1 MDSATALIDGLAPLA
16 LGELAMTPMAFGN
29 ATIAEIMA
37 MLDGYERRR
46 EQLEDLFILF
56 SAIPIRQAFSSKHK
70 SGKAL
75 YEEMTRY
82 RRRKQSGGLP
92 PIDPTLVAK
101 WKDVL

>member
-1 MDSATALIDGLAPLA
+1 MDSATALIDGLEPLA

-56 SAIPIRQAFSSKHK
+56 SAIPIRQALSSKPK

-82 RRRKQSGGLP
+82 RRRSQYGGLP
-92 PIDPTLVAK
+92 PIDPALVAK
-101 WKDVL
+101 WKDIL

>member
-1 MDSATALIDGLAPLA
+1 MDSATALVDGLEPLA

-29 ATIAEIMA
+29 ATIAEILA

-46 EQLEDLFILF
+46 SQLEDLFILF
-56 SAIPIRQAFSSKHK
+56 SAIPIRQAFSNKPK

-82 RRRKQSGGLP
+82 RNRNQTRGLP
-92 PIDPTLVAK
+92 PIDPALVAK